1 MADLRCCHGCR
12 HYNPASHMQCR
23 ENIRTPV
30 KDKEKNNFCD
40 FFQKRDATKKPGGM
54 GAAGGGKDDLKKR
67 FDNLFDD

>member
-1 MADLRCCHGCR
+1 
-12 HYNPASHMQCR
+12 MQCR

-40 FFQKRDATKKPGGM
+40 FFQKRDATKTPGGM
-54 GAAGGGKDDLKKR
+54 GAAGGGKNDLKKR